1 MSALSPSTHSSREPL
16 QCLYQA
22 FLKIKTVDVGKGSDE
37 EVVAKISKLYYYVKL
52 ALLSDQS
59 IMREREE
66 LMASIEALN
75 ALNENLVSEIQ
86 ASKKELNFRIRS
98 WENVKPPS
106 QSEVIMEGKNL
117 SDSQKKEELKSAKVF
132 LEARSESFASSR
144 SLLRSFDRVCS
155 TGSNH
160 FGKL

>member
-1 MSALSPSTHSSREPL
+1 
-16 QCLYQA
+16 
-22 FLKIKTVDVGKGSDE
+22 
-37 EVVAKISKLYYYVKL
+37 
-52 ALLSDQS
+52 
-59 IMREREE
+59 MREREE